1 MDQDLKS
8 ISIKNFKGL
17 KQLELN
23 DLNQINIIVGDNNI
37 GKTNLLEAIYILQSP
52 YDFIKNLKR

>member
-1 MDQDLKS
+1 MDKYLKS
-8 ISIKNFKGL
+8 ISIRNFKGL

-37 GKTNLLEAIYILQSP
+37 GKTNLL
-52 YDFIKNLKR
+52 